1 MKKQKKTPHWIAKQE
16 LKDFDLLFCTGEAPL
31 SKAIM
36 AATGSRFSH
45 VAHVRY
51 TPAGEL
57 RIIDAQRDGYNPKK
71 LEDWL
76 EEYNYGVELVRDK
89 ALTAELMQQYAARE
103 FDLVGKEYD
112 VKGLAFLQPHR
123 IIVSK
128 INKFVRRSRPLPQQK
143 DPAKR
148 VYCSEVQAI
157 IRGFAVVD
165 LSPEELYCECVELR
179 NYTVIKPK

>member
-1 MKKQKKTPHWIAKQE
+1 MKKQKKALHWIASQE
-16 LKDFDLLFCTGEAPL
+16 LKDFDLLFCTGEAAL
-31 SKAIM
+31 SRAIM

-57 RIIDAQRDGYNPKK
+57 RIIDAQRDGYNPKT
-71 LEDWL
+71 LEDWIA
-76 EEYNYGVELVRDK
+76 EYNYDVELVRDER
-89 ALTAELMQQYAARE
+89 LTDELKQQYAARE
-103 FDLVGKEYD
+103 FDLIGKEYD

-123 IIVSK
+123 IVVSK
-128 INKFVRRSRPLPQQK
+128 INKFVRRSRPLPEQK

-165 LSPEELYCECVELR
+165 LSPEELYNECVTLR
-179 NYTVIKPK
+179 KYSVIKK